1 MNDLYANSPPRTPE
15 VLMESLSLNEP
26 SRLDTLPT
34 DVLLI
39 ILSYLDTARSFACLA
54 ATCRG
59 LNQLVKASGWRIF
72 VTTCF
77 RSLSLPTVESDD
89 GWRDLSQTLT
99 SQSRDWERRA
109 FVFRAMSPLERRR
122 PHGREQRHVG
132 LTQSIPGNIIV
143 DAHARH
149 EGKIEKELVV
159 WGSGEDI
166 VARFRQKHGV
176 TVQAETW
183 HSHKGI
189 QSGYRAGKDDTT
201 SISIVK
207 GPNLGKDDSPRALVG
222 RANGDL
228 RLLSVGGD
236 NFGDTLVRFHPP
248 STEKTAI
255 EQKEIQ
261 ALDHCDRT
269 GILAAGTREN
279 ILLYPLG
286 GRDNAY
292 LGEPDENDDDDD
304 DNDDHDDTDA
314 QNTADGLLVKPLHS
328 ISLKDA
334 PETMP
339 FEFIRSVKF
348 VNRDT
353 IAISLNNSYK
363 PIYYLNVTPTGLS
376 ISSPPPS
383 VVTDAIDDHS
393 SLQSGPRTVRA
404 LLPVD
409 TSSCAGSSG
418 NALLS
423 SWDDGTIRLQDL
435 RTPSAADRIYQD
447 NFEVSTPTN
456 ALVSYGLERFVAGS
470 ARTHMVKI
478 FDFRYHHQQQFS
490 SGSVSSSPNRYFHTE
505 ALACGPDAPHPMP
518 KPPTVVPPPAFLG
531 DDTPRCDHAR
541 GIVCRWHVLARHD
554 FYRPNCNVYLPV
566 HEYRSNSNS
575 NTSPVYSLARPSDV
589 SPTLYAGLSG
599 VLAEMTLKSGNSF
612 TPPSFGRANASG
624 VGAANGG
631 RPARDAMYEVFG
643 GWVAVLENGDGGA
656 VDDVAKC
663 QRVPQIRRQ
672 SIRRL
677 GGVRRLPARGHRLD
691 EWLQLPS
698 ELPLASLSPP
708 PPPVVTNGGGSSSG
722 GSSRIRVVSG
732 GNGGSS
738 SIAGDAAAA

>member
-1 MNDLYANSPPRTPE
+1 MQPRTPE
-15 VLMESLSLNEP
+15 ALMESLSLNGP

-59 LNQLVKASGWRIF
+59 LNQLIKTSGWRIF

-77 RSLSLPTVESDD
+77 RSLSLPTVETDD
-89 GWRDLSQTLT
+89 GWRDLSRTLT

-122 PHGREQRHVG
+122 PHGRGHRHVN
-132 LTQSIPGNIIV
+132 LPQSIPGNIIV

-149 EGKIEKELVV
+149 EGSIEKELVV

-166 VARFRQKHGV
+166 VARIRQKHGV

-183 HSHKGI
+183 HSHKGTH
-189 QSGYRAGKDDTT
+189 SGYRAGKDDTT

-207 GPNLGKDDSPRALVG
+207 GPNLGNDDTPRALVG

-228 RLLSVGGD
+228 RLLSVGGE
-236 NFGDTLVRFHPP
+236 NFGNTLMRFHPP

-269 GILAAGTREN
+269 GILAAGTKEN
-279 ILLYPLG
+279 ILLYPLDG
-286 GRDNAY
+286 QDNAY
-292 LGEPDENDDDDD
+292 LGEPDENDDDNDND
-304 DNDDHDDTDA
+304 DNDTQDA
-314 QNTADGLLVKPLHS
+314 QDTTDDLLIRPLHS

-334 PETMP
+334 PETTP
-339 FEFIRSVKF
+339 FEFIRSLKF

-363 PIYYLNVTPTGLS
+363 PIYYLNVTPTGLF

-383 VVTDAIDDHS
+383 VVADAIDDHA

-409 TSSCAGSSG
+409 TSSCAGSGG

-435 RTPSAADRIYQD
+435 RTPNAADRIYQD

-490 SGSVSSSPNRYFHTE
+490 SGSVSSSQRYFHTE
-505 ALACGPDAPHPMP
+505 ALPCGPDAPHPMP

-531 DDTPRCDHAR
+531 DDTPRCDHPR

-566 HEYRSNSNS
+566 HEYRRDSSGGNGN

-599 VLAEMTLKSGNSF
+599 VLAEMTLKSGNCF
-612 TPPSFGRANASG
+612 TPPSFGRASTSTSG
-624 VGAANGG
+624 IGSGNIGGTRNGAGAGG
-631 RPARDAMYEVFG
+631 VNSGRLARDAMYEVFG
-643 GWVAVLENGDGGA
+643 GWVAVLENGDGSA

-698 ELPLASLSPP
+698 ELPLASLTPP
-708 PPPVVTNGGGSSSG
+708 TNGGGSS
-722 GSSRIRVVSG
+722 
-732 GNGGSS
+732 GSS
-738 SIAGDAAAA
+738 SSSGSSNNAAAA